1 MTPERHHQVRACYEA
16 ALRLEP
22 AAREAFLDR
31 ECQGDESIRQEV
43 ERLLSAR
50 ERLPEFLACPL
61 LGPAPRA
68 FDPAMNPAHGMEGR
82 QLHAYKLI
90 REIGQGGMGSVYLAE
105 RVDGV
110 YTKQVAIK
118 LVRPSM
124 NSAEILERFRRERE
138 ILASLDHPNIARLI
152 DGGSTDDGL
161 PYFVMEFV
169 EGQPIN
175 RWCDER
181 KLNVSQRLELF
192 RKVCDA
198 VQYAHQHLVVHRDLK
213 PGNILVTDD
222 GDVKLLDFGIAKLLG
237 PDLTGDLSATVTMTR
252 LMTPQ
257 YASPE
262 QVKGDAIS
270 TLTDVYSLGVI
281 LYELLTGH
289 RPYRLLRAAMHEMA
303 RVISEEEPTRP
314 SDVVTTTEEGFE
326 GEPGKQPITPET
338 VSEVREGA
346 LNRLRK
352 RLQGDLDSILLTAL
366 RKEPSRRYSSVESF
380 SEDLRRHL
388 ENRPV
393 SAREDSV
400 WYRVSRFVRRHPVG
414 MAAGVVIA
422 LFLGGA
428 ILTALWQMRIA
439 LEAGRQKL
447 SGREILAPQLV
458 LWACLGPAACGGTVF
473 FTRARLRR
481 VAGALAGGML
491 FGATWIFKLRL
502 DYSMGW
508 WRTRFAETPDPFS
521 LFSPTLMFLGIAVL
535 GALVFLVSWRVARR
549 FGWAGLAIFI
559 AFVSAAFTFRDRMY
573 WDRFMHMMTVSWGV
587 QPLLADTALFVLGLT
602 LGHAVMRIVS
612 GPAKGDELSRRSS

>member
-1 MTPERHHQVRACYEA
+1 MTPERHHEIRACYEA
-16 ALRLEP
+16 ALELEP

-31 ECQGDESIRQEV
+31 ECQGDEDIRQEV

-50 ERLPEFLACPL
+50 ERVPGFLAGPL
-61 LGPAPRA
+61 LGPAPPA
-68 FDPAMNPAHGMEGR
+68 FDPIVNPAQGMEGR

-105 RVDGV
+105 RTDGA

-118 LVRPSM
+118 LVRPGM
-124 NSAEILERFRRERE
+124 NSAEFLERFRHERE

-152 DGGSTDDGL
+152 DGGSTEEGV
-161 PYFVMEFV
+161 PYFVMEYV

-175 RWCDER
+175 RWCDDR

-213 PGNILVTDD
+213 PGNILVTAE
-222 GDVKLLDFGIAKLLG
+222 GEVKLLDFGIAKLVVPEQMGNL
-237 PDLTGDLSATVTMTR
+237 PATLTMTP

-270 TLTDVYSLGVI
+270 TLTDVYSLGVV

-289 RPYRLLRAAMHEMA
+289 RPYHLLRAAMHEMA
-303 RVISEEEPTRP
+303 RVIAEEEPTRP
-314 SDVVTTTEEGFE
+314 SDVVVTTEERME
-326 GEPGKQPITPET
+326 GEQEEPPVTPET
-338 VSEVREGA
+338 VSEVREGG

-393 SAREDSV
+393 SAREDSL
-400 WYRVSRFVRRHPVG
+400 WYRASRFVHRHPVG
-414 MAAGVVIA
+414 VATGVAIA
-422 LFLGGA
+422 VFLGGA
-428 ILTALWQMRIA
+428 ILTALWQMRIS
-439 LEAGRQKL
+439 LEAGGQKL

-458 LWACLGPAACGGTVF
+458 LWACLAPAACGSAVF
-473 FTRARLRR
+473 FTRARIRR
-481 VAGALAGGML
+481 VAGALTGGML
-491 FGATWIFKLRL
+491 FGATWVIKLRL

-508 WRTRFAETPDPFS
+508 WRTRFAETPDPLS
-521 LFSPTLMFLGIAVL
+521 LVSPALGLGIGVL
-535 GALVFLVSWRVARR
+535 GGLVFLISWRVARR
-549 FGWAGLAIFI
+549 FGWVGVAVFI
-559 AFVSAAFTFRDRMY
+559 VVASASFTVRDRMY
-573 WDRFMHMMTVSWGV
+573 WDKFMHMMTVSWGV
-587 QPLLADTALFVLGLT
+587 QALLADTAIFVLGLT
-602 LGHAVMRIVS
+602 LGHAAMRMVA
-612 GPAKGDELSRRSS
+612 GPAKGDGLARR